1 MQGATKQGLPALLYE
16 RRAVATS
23 MTHLH
28 TPSMQAG
35 SWHRCNRCAALQLM
49 PVHDAVQ
56 VLDDSTDQ
64 KTRDLVDD
72 KCLEWRERG
81 VNCTCV
87 RRTNRQGYKAGALK
101 EVRCVALSPAPSACS
116 MRAGALPGVP
126 SHCLDPGTGSWRAS
140 VKGTCMSLMQT
151 LHTSEALHH
160 QEAVVE
166 PPHRL

>member
-1 MQGATKQGLPALLYE
+1 MRDALASQQVHDPGDPLRNYQFKDLLSSGMQGATIQGLPALLHE
-16 RRAVATS
+16 RRAIATS
-23 MTHLH
+23 MRHLH

-35 SWHRCNRCAALQLM
+35 RWRRCNRCAALQHM

-101 EVRCVALSPAPSACS
+101 EVGMCCPLPPAPSACR
-116 MRAGALPGVP
+116 MRGGALPGVP
-126 SHCLDPGTGSWRAS
+126 
-140 VKGTCMSLMQT
+140 
-151 LHTSEALHH
+151 
-160 QEAVVE
+160 
-166 PPHRL
+166 

>member
-1 MQGATKQGLPALLYE
+1 MMQC
-16 RRAVATS
+16 
-23 MTHLH
+23 HI
-28 TPSMQAG
+28 PSMQAG
-35 SWHRCNRCAALQLM
+35 SWRRCNRCAALQLM

-101 EVRCVALSPAPSACS
+101 EVGMCCALLPAPSACR
-116 MRAGALPGVP
+116 MRGGPLPGVP
-126 SHCLDPGTGSWRAS
+126 AHGLDPGTGSWRAS
-140 VKGTCMSLMQT
+140 VEGICMSLMQT
-151 LHTSEALHH
+151 LCASEPLYLRENVTEPLHRTCMLWSH
-160 QEAVVE
+160 YVSSLRSLF
-166 PPHRL
+166 PWL